1 MNLISRATCISIA
14 LASLFAAGQA
24 VAEATAPQ
32 ATVTRIEAFSNNH
45 PTTLHNIN
53 ATGEVVGTYYYGNN
67 TVQRHGFVISD
78 NVQTDIGTLAGATS
92 HAYGINSSGV
102 ITGQTT
108 TTGAATPTSGFIY
121 SNGAFQIIPTLGG
134 TQALG
139 RAIND
144 AGQVAGSST
153 NGRGRYNAFI
163 YSDGEITNLG
173 TLGGDNALHTT
184 YAYDI
189 NNKAQI
195 VGQSVAADGKSY
207 AYVWE
212 NGQITSLGAL
222 PGGTERTQTG
232 VSEARAINDAGQIA
246 GRSLHA
252 GNTSYHA
259 FFYED
264 GTLTD
269 IGTLGGNGSSS
280 YGINNHGWV
289 VGVSDIDAATNATH
303 AFLYSKET
311 GILDLNDFLP
321 KNSGWELLLAQ
332 AISDNGN
339 IIGYGRYTDPLTGVV
354 GPANTAFI
362 LSGLGFTAIAAVP
375 EPSTYA
381 MLLGGMGLLGFAVRR
396 RRTAYAA

>member
-1 MNLISRATCISIA
+1 MNLIPQATRIGIA
-14 LASLFAAGQA
+14 LAVLFAAGQA
-24 VAEATAPQ
+24 TAEVAVSQVAITK
-32 ATVTRIEAFSNNH
+32 VEAFSNNH

-53 ATGEVVGTYYYGNN
+53 AIGQVVGTYYYGNN

-78 NVQTDIGTLAGATS
+78 NVQTDIGTLGGATS
-92 HAYGINSSGV
+92 HAYDINNSGA
-102 ITGQTT
+102 ITGQSTT
-108 TTGAATPTSGFIY
+108 TSATTPTSGFIY
-121 SNGAFQIIPTLGG
+121 SNGTFQTIPTLGG

-153 NGRGRYNAFI
+153 NSSGRYNAFI

-173 TLGGDNALHTT
+173 TLGGDNTIHTT

-189 NNKAQI
+189 NNRGQV
-195 VGQSVAADGKSY
+195 VGQSIAADGKSY

-222 PGGTERTQTG
+222 PGGAERTPAG

-252 GNTSYHA
+252 DNSSYHA
-259 FFYED
+259 FFYENSVI
-264 GTLTD
+264 TD

-289 VGVSDIDAATNATH
+289 VGVSDIDVTTNATH
-303 AFLYSKET
+303 AFLYSTET

-321 KNSGWELLLAQ
+321 ENSGWELLLAQ
-332 AISDNGN
+332 AISDNGD
-339 IIGYGRYTDPLTGVV
+339 IVGYGRYTDPLTGIV
-354 GPANTAFI
+354 GPNNSAFI
-362 LSGLGFTAIAAVP
+362 LSGLGFTAVAAIP

-381 MLLGGMGLLGFAVRR
+381 MLLAGMGLMGFAARR
-396 RRTAYAA
+396 RKTA